1 MYSKIRQSA
10 RLADSK
16 FIKKVSH
23 TAGNQGKKV
32 AEKRATTPV
41 KASSQR
47 SASAASGNSSV
58 TSKKGK
64 ESSVKKVASSTM
76 IKKWGSGNSKKL
88 QD

>member
-1 MYSKIRQSA
+1 MYSKSRQSA

-16 FIKKVSH
+16 FIKKGNS

-47 SASAASGNSSV
+47 SELAASGNSSV
-58 TSKKGK
+58 TSKKEKGSNAEKLASATANWRRNKKTK
-64 ESSVKKVASSTM
+64 E
-76 IKKWGSGNSKKL
+76 L
-88 QD
+88 